1 MGANCQIIS
10 FHVFFIHAGEA
21 VLRCE
26 KISKK
31 KGEKT
36 RRHKCI
42 NREEKSKKSKE
53 LCKQA
58 CIGPAGVKLVP
69 QATRPCTDTAH
80 SHDSR
85 AAAGRPQDLGRLTT
99 KSGPWTM
106 RSQAQRMGAWK
117 CHPCWCLGPNHP
129 SPRKPRLPRKD
140 STSSSEP
147 PPQSRARTKK
157 GQRQRQGR
165 TRLGGQH
172 AVMAQPFDV
181 ASRMECAK
189 NCRHARVCVCAV
201 KGCQQSHGASQ
212 HQINHT

>member
-1 MGANCQIIS
+1 M
-10 FHVFFIHAGEA
+10 
-21 VLRCE
+21 
-26 KISKK
+26 
-31 KGEKT
+31 
-36 RRHKCI
+36 
-42 NREEKSKKSKE
+42 
-53 LCKQA
+53 
-58 CIGPAGVKLVP
+58 P
-69 QATRPCTDTAH
+69 QATRPCTDTVH

-189 NCRHARVCVCAV
+189 NCRHARVCVCVCSQGMPTVPRSIPASD
-201 KGCQQSHGASQ
+201 QSHLTKSAKTPAAPGTASR
-212 HQINHT
+212 